1 MKATRDSL
9 TSLIAAGD
17 RNVDEPKQVVEQK
30 NPEMKLGG
38 DTYAMAYKAM
48 NIKACEKLG
57 LKERDWNGAFHG
69 ACFVFAI
76 QLLMVTFVFSVICGS
91 KFTVAFPPTV
101 YTLGAR
107 FVCTILMHL

>member
-1 MKATRDSL
+1 MIA
-9 TSLIAAGD
+9 LIAAGD
-17 RNVDEPKQVVEQK
+17 GNTDEPKQVVEQK

-48 NIKACEKLG
+48 NLKACEKLA

-76 QLLMVTFVFSVICGS
+76 QLLMITFVFSVILGPS
-91 KFTVAFPPTV
+91 FTIAFPPTV